1 MQFAA
6 QLPPPIAT
14 DLARRADEQGRVSF
28 YDYSQIALH
37 HPESGYYRQGRQ
49 RIGRREGAD
58 FYTASHFR
66 EAFQSIIQE
75 AAQSLLQSSG
85 LEPNETGFV
94 EIGAEPGQPL
104 LDSSTSPFATATA
117 VHLGQPLEL
126 AGQLVVFSNEL
137 LDAQPFHSFIYRDG
151 RWQELTVQL
160 DDPAEP
166 KKLRETPRDL
176 VPNSPHEAKIA
187 LLPQPSAEGYRI
199 DWPTGS
205 VELLQR
211 IASQPWTGLFIAF
224 DYGKTWQALVRDTP
238 QGTARAYFRHQQ
250 NPRLLERVGQQ
261 DLTTHVCWDWLQD
274 DLRQAG
280 FSRIDLL
287 SQEAFIVKNAPQLL
301 QKSFANP
308 SIALHGQLKELLLP
322 TFMGQKFQAL
332 SALRQ
337 PPPRVPTL

>member
-6 QLPPPIAT
+6 QLPPPIAS
-14 DLARRADEQGRVSF
+14 DLARRADQQGRVSF
-28 YDYSQIALH
+28 YDFSQCALY
-37 HPESGYYRQGRQ
+37 HPKSGYYRQRRQ
-49 RIGRREGAD
+49 RIGRREGTD

-66 EAFQSIIQE
+66 EAFRAIIRE
-75 AAQSLLQSSG
+75 AAQGLLQSSG
-85 LEPNETGFV
+85 LEPCETGFV
-94 EIGAEPGQPL
+94 EIGAEPGRPL
-104 LDSSTSPFATATA
+104 LDSESSPFATATA
-117 VHLGQPLEL
+117 IHLGQPIEL
-126 AGQLVVFSNEL
+126 TGQWVVFSNEL
-137 LDAQPFHSFIYRDG
+137 LDAQPFHSFIYQDG

-160 DDPAEP
+160 DDPAAP
-166 KKLRETPRDL
+166 RKLWETPRDL
-176 VPNSPHEAKIA
+176 PPDSPHQAKIA

-211 IASQPWTGLFIAF
+211 IASQSWSGLFLAF
-224 DYGKTWQALVRDTP
+224 DYGKTWQALVQDTP

-274 DLRQAG
+274 ALQQAG
-280 FSRIDLL
+280 FGQIELL
-287 SQEAFIVKNAPQLL
+287 SQEAFIVKRAPQLL

-308 SIALHGQLKELLLP
+308 SASLHGQLKELLLP

-332 SALRQ
+332 SAFRQ
-337 PPPRVPTL
+337 TPPRRPSP